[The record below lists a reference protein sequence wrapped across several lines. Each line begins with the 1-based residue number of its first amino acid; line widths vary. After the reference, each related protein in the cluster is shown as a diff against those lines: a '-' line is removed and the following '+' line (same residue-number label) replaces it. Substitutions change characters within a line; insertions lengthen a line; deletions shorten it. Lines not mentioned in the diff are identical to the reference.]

1 MLLSII
7 IPIYNSKQ
15 YLNKCISSIVS
26 QLDTDAEIICV
37 DDGSTDG
44 SEVICDKFAAIYDNV
59 KVFHKPNGGVSS
71 AHNLGLE
78 NAVVNTLLE
87 LILTIMLLTI
97 GIQQSRK

>member
-1 MLLSII
+1 MI
-7 IPIYNSKQ
+7 
-15 YLNKCISSIVS
+15 
-26 QLDTDAEIICV
+26 
-37 DDGSTDG
+37 
-44 SEVICDKFAAIYDNV
+44 DNV

-78 NAVVNTLLE
+78 NAVVNTLLG